1 MKTIFGVI
9 AILLIANSAN
19 CQNSLTR
26 KVSVSGFSGDTV
38 IMYID
43 NMDLQGELPKPRN
56 SNNEIVGIYGFK
68 LSSEEGLLKLVMEIF
83 SKEEIQGL
91 ILSNSYIK
99 TVCLPNGKI
108 LSVSF
113 GFFKNEPDICLSKL
127 EKLSSIIKE
136 EFTLKTEFGEEI
148 ERDGYIKC
156 SYKLSRELSKFVE

>member
-1 MKTIFGVI
+1 MKAIFGII
-9 AILLIANSAN
+9 AVLLVTISAN

-26 KVSVSGFSGDTV
+26 KVSVSGFTGDTV

-68 LSSEEGLLKLVMEIF
+68 LSSAEGLLRLVTEIF

-91 ILSNSYIK
+91 ISSNSFIR

-113 GFFKNEPDICLSKL
+113 GFFGNEPNVCLSKL
-127 EKLSSIIKE
+127 EKLSRIIKE
-136 EFTLKTEFGEEI
+136 EFTLKIEFEEEI
-148 ERDGYIKC
+148 ERDGYIKY
-156 SYKLSRELSKFVE
+156 SYKLSRELSKFIE